1 MPTTP
6 MCRTSVSNPIFPAA
20 TISLPASVV
29 LPDLRFPA
37 ATSLRPAAAA
47 TTPFT
52 LVAQL
57 SKTGGSTT
65 YNSLTVSFYD
75 AANNLVGSTT
85 ATGNS
90 GLSSISTLGLRS
102 ANLDA
107 GDSVTVSGLKLGTTL
122 AAVSPVP
129 EASTY
134 AMMLAGLAMMGFI
147 ARRRIRD

>member
-1 MPTTP
+1 M
-6 MCRTSVSNPIFPAA
+6 
-20 TISLPASVV
+20 
-29 LPDLRFPA
+29 
-37 ATSLRPAAAA
+37 
-47 TTPFT
+47 
-52 LVAQL
+52 
-57 SKTGGSTT
+57 
-65 YNSLTVSFYD
+65 SFYD